1 MYRVRSG
8 GWVWR
13 FLDAADWE
21 TLGPRPDERAADTET
36 VKVNPV
42 RGVFRRAGYYLK
54 CEMPHS
60 TGCFSIWREI
70 LLPRARREFRSLC
83 RLRRLGIPAVE
94 PVAWGQSLAY
104 SMLITRAWAGGVAA
118 GDWFCRS
125 GRRDPERRAAFLRGW
140 SAFFRR
146 LREAPLYHADFHNG
160 NILYR
165 PETGEFAL
173 VDAMAVRRRRWFD
186 ALRPLGMARILADF
200 RSMLS
205 KAELCALIRDCGLPG
220 DPEAIYARLWR
231 RSAAFTRHEWKK
243 RRRQFLAGY
252 PKFTLEKEG
261 VIYALDLARDPV
273 ATPESLPQLEQI
285 ELPPEAAEARRVEDF
300 RLFLTGIPALRVAA
314 YRAPGT
320 LYCERAAGEADAAQ
334 RAELREMLEL
344 SGLDPEGFDYV
355 TGADGRPCVR
365 RK

>member
-8 GWVWR
+8 GWVWH
-13 FLDAADWE
+13 FIDAADWE
-21 TLGPRPDERAADTET
+21 VLGPRPDERGDDTET
-36 VKVNPV
+36 VKINPV

-54 CEMPHS
+54 CEMPRS

-70 LLPRARREFRSLC
+70 LCPRARREFRCLC

-104 SMLITRAWAGGVAA
+104 SMLITRAWAGGIPA
-118 GDWFCRS
+118 GDWFYRSCRN
-125 GRRDPERRAAFLRGW
+125 DPERRAAFLRAW

-146 LREAPLYHADFHNG
+146 LQSSPLYHADFHNG

-173 VDAMAVRRRRWFD
+173 VDAMAVRCRTPFD
-186 ALRPLGMARILADF
+186 ALRPLGMARILTEF
-200 RSMLS
+200 RGILA
-205 KAELCALIRDCGLPG
+205 KAELCALIRDCGIPG
-220 DPEAIYARLWR
+220 DPEAFYARLWR
-231 RSAAFTRHEWKK
+231 HAAAFARHEWKK

-261 VIYALDLARDPV
+261 VVYALDLARGPV
-273 ATPESLPQLEQI
+273 ATPDRLAQLEKV
-285 ELPPEAAEARRVEDF
+285 ELPPEEAEARRVEDF
-300 RLFLTGIPALRVAA
+300 RLFMTGVPALRAAA

-320 LYCERAAGEADAAQ
+320 LYWERAIGEADAAQ

-344 SGLDPEGFDYV
+344 SGWDPALFDYV
-355 TGADGRPCVR
+355 TGADGRPYVR